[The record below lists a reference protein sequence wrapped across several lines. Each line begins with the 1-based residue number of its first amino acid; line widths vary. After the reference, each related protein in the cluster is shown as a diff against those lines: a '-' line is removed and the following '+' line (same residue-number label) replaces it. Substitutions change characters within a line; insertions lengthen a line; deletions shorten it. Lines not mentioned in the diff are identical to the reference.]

1 MHRVSDKPDI
11 ISDTP
16 SLPNPQPRSPLAVAI
31 QGGAEGRTP
40 HISATGRG
48 ELARQMLDIAFAH
61 GVKVREDAD
70 LVEILAALDVDSDI
84 PVEALAAVA
93 EILSY
98 VYRVTGRPNPSTE
111 ESAP

>member
-1 MHRVSDKPDI
+1 
-11 ISDTP
+11 
-16 SLPNPQPRSPLAVAI
+16 
-31 QGGAEGRTP
+31 
-40 HISATGRG
+40 
-48 ELARQMLDIAFAH
+48 MLDIAFAH

-98 VYRVTGRPNPSTE
+98 VYRATGRPNPSAE